1 MCLTLDDIDDSMYQV
16 DGKSV
21 YADEKYCR
29 LKLGML
35 TRKDGKTQECIPIQT
50 CRQNN
55 MFVYEAT
62 CVTAAECV
70 ALADD
75 PNSRH
80 KYYRAYGAIKTCIG
94 SSAKNEDGFDEE

>member
-1 MCLTLDDIDDSMYQV
+1 MCLTLDSIDDSMYQV
-16 DGKSV
+16 DGKNV

-29 LKLGML
+29 LGLGML
-35 TRKDGKTQECIPIQT
+35 TRTDGKTQECIPIQT

-75 PNSRH
+75 PKSDYE
-80 KYYRAYGAIKTCIG
+80 YYHAYDAIKTCIG
-94 SSAKNEDGFDEE
+94 SSEKNEDGFDVE